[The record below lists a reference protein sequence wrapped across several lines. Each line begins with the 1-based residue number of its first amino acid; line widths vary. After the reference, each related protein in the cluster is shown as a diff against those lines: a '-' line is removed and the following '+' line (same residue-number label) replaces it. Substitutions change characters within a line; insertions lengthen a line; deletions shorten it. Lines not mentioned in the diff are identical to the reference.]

1 MLSKCYN
8 STFFLTNLKSCMS
21 FFSKIE
27 EYSQFCTAG
36 WNHLPETVENLSRSI
51 TRKRDQILRH
61 TGDVSPYIVS
71 KVIRI
76 YNLIVAFGVTAGFF
90 ITASSILATSTS
102 TAIMLPLLTRCIYEY
117 LSDVSL
123 HLLEGKIKPTRS
135 KVANLGLIL
144 LNYSRIC
151 FTAYMQFTSPPLT
164 TIPYALNVIDL
175 LINHPLNIAHRAGL
189 LDGKCSRKKM
199 Y

>member
-1 MLSKCYN
+1 
-8 STFFLTNLKSCMS
+8 MS
-21 FFSKIE
+21 FFSNIE
-27 EYSQFCTAG
+27 ECAQFCTAG
-36 WNHLPETVENLSRSI
+36 WNHLSKTIDNISSSI
-51 TRKRDQILRH
+51 TNKRDQVLRH
-61 TGDVSPYIVS
+61 TGDISPDTVS
-71 KVIRI
+71 KTIRI
-76 YNLIVAFGVTAGFF
+76 YNLIVAAGVTAGFLV
-90 ITASSILATSTS
+90 TASSIITTSAS
-102 TAIMLPLLTRCIYEY
+102 TAVMLPLLGRCSYEY

-123 HLLEGKIKPTRS
+123 HLLEGKVQPTRN